1 MRASSAVYGA
11 SSAAL
16 RASILNDSPTGYWIC
31 DEASGATVLADSSGN
46 GYDLTVVGSSHLRF
60 QSYPLIPGDETKF
73 MTLLST
79 GVGGADRAGSL
90 GITPP
95 ITGDWSVEAMC
106 MLFLDVGA
114 TDNWIFSI
122 GGTGETS
129 AVNFQLALRVGYLNH
144 YTFWESGAG
153 TDRFTYPLNRNDQSC
168 IATCMPY
175 HIGVAKSGLT
185 LSFYLNGRFIGN
197 GTAAAQPTDGS
208 GVIGTVIGRSPTYL
222 NSTNPRDVCMGH
234 IAFYNGV
241 VLSRFAFRER
251 AVNAGVY
258 GRPL

>member
-31 DEASGATVLADSSGN
+31 DEADGATVLADSSGN
-46 GYDLTVVGSSHLRF
+46 GYDLTVVGSSHLEF

-73 MTLLST
+73 LTVRAT
-79 GVGGADRAGSL
+79 GVGGADRAGAL
-90 GITPP
+90 DIARP

-106 MLFLDVGA
+106 MMFISGGG
-114 TDNWIFSI
+114 TDNWIFAI

-129 AVNFQLALRVGYLNH
+129 AVNFQLALRVSFQNH
-144 YTFWESGAG
+144 YTFWESASG
-153 TDRFTYPLNRNDQSC
+153 TDRFTYPLNRDDQAC
-168 IATCMPY
+168 IAPCMPY
-175 HIGVAKSGLT
+175 HVGVAKSGLN
-185 LSFYLNGRFIGN
+185 LSFYLNGRFIGV
-197 GTAAAQPTDGS
+197 GSAAAQPSDGS
-208 GVIGTVIGRSPTYL
+208 GAVGTVIGRSPTYL
-222 NSTNPRDVCMGH
+222 NAANPRSVCMGH

-241 VLSRFAFRER
+241 VLDRFAFRER